1 MKIVEIPA
9 EVREAFAPFR
19 EVMTRPQFRHFL
31 HLVLGL
37 ILPFS
42 KNKTVQAIAE
52 SYAEGTDR
60 SCLSRFLERAPWSVE
75 KALNW
80 ALLTLYRRLPRPKG
94 GLIFLI
100 LDDSENEKTG
110 KKIEGAGWFYDSLG
124 KKLLLFG
131 HNFVLA
137 LAQVGGVS
145 FPVGI
150 RLYLKKEFCREQGL
164 RFKTK
169 NELAAELIDGFR
181 PPVAGAVIVLFDG
194 WYLNETVVPAVQAR
208 GWKWVSRAKS
218 NRRMLIEGKSWLL
231 EDYTATLGKREL
243 RETGFVPRSHEF
255 PIIGCLRQGRLKKL
269 GEVVLVFGCNEK
281 GDWQMFASNRFGWSL
296 EAILEAYDRRWEIE
310 CCFRESKQHLGLG
323 ESQARL
329 LRCVVIHLHSVMI
342 AWILLATLKLNYGL
356 ENLTLGELCRWVQEK
371 VERCQ
376 IRFIQ
381 RHARNR
387 KQREEAEALLLA
399 A

>member
-9 EVREAFAPFR
+9 EVREAFEPFR
-19 EVMTRPQFRHFL
+19 SVFTRPQFRHFRR
-31 HLVLGL
+31 LVLGL
-37 ILPFS
+37 ILPLA
-42 KNKTVQAIAE
+42 KHKTVQAIAE
-52 SYAEGTDR
+52 SYADAPDR

-75 KALNW
+75 PALNR
-80 ALLTLYRRLPRPKG
+80 ALLALYRRLPRPKG

-110 KKIEGAGWFYDSLG
+110 KKIAGAGWFHDSLG

-131 HNFVLA
+131 HNYVLA

-150 RLYLKKEFCREQGL
+150 RLYLKEEFCRAQ
-164 RFKTK
+164 RFAFKTK
-169 NELAAELIDGFR
+169 NELAAELIASFR
-181 PPVAGAVIVLFDG
+181 PPAAGMVIVVFDG
-194 WYLNETVVPAVQAR
+194 WYLNETVAAAVKTR
-208 GWKWVSRAKS
+208 GWKWVSRVKS
-218 NRRMLIEGKSWLL
+218 NWRVVMGKKSWIVS
-231 EDYTATLGKREL
+231 EFWRTLGRGEL
-243 RETGFVPRSHEF
+243 RETSFIPRSHELTV
-255 PIIGCLRQGRLKKL
+255 IGCLRSGWMRKI

-281 GDWQMFASNRFGWSL
+281 GDWQTFASNLFGWSL
-296 EAILEAYDRRWEIE
+296 ETILEIYDRRWEIE
-310 CCFRESKQHLGLG
+310 CCFRESKRHLGLG

-342 AWILLATLKLNYGL
+342 AWILLATLKLKYGL

-371 VERCQ
+371 VERGQ

-381 RHARNR
+381 GHARNR